1 MGEPT
6 LRNGFPPGGLVAAAR
21 EVYLRTPLAVTEIR
35 PGVVA
40 LSGAGGTVTALAASG
55 GTVVV
60 DTGFGPRVAEIRQA
74 IAATLGGPVDWLI
87 DSHWHFDHTDG
98 NAAFAAGGATIVAHA
113 ECRARL
119 SRDQHVRSLDWHVPA
134 APPQA
139 WPVVT
144 VDGPLA
150 LELGSETVRLLP
162 QPPAHTD
169 GDVAVRLEQANVL
182 VMGDLMTRGGY
193 PVIDESSGGSV
204 RGMIA
209 AADRLLPLADAETV
223 VVPGH
228 GPVGGREALRRFRDM
243 LAAVEDRILRLRA
256 GGLPDDRI
264 VAAAPTAAFDAEW
277 GRGYVTGTLFTRM
290 VLAGLDENEPPSGK
304 EETS

>member
-1 MGEPT
+1 MGEPVP
-6 LRNGFPPGGLVAAAR
+6 RDSFPPGGLVAAAR
-21 EVYLRTPLAVTEIR
+21 EVYRRTPLAVAEIR
-35 PGVVA
+35 PGVIA

-55 GTVVV
+55 GTVVI
-60 DTGFGPRVAEIRQA
+60 DTGYGPRVAEIRQA
-74 IAATLGGPVDWLI
+74 IAAALGGPVGWLV

-98 NAAFAAGGATIVAHA
+98 NAAFAAAGATVVAHA
-113 ECRARL
+113 NCRARL
-119 SRDQHVRSLDWHVPA
+119 SRDQHVRSLGWHVPA

-139 WPVVT
+139 WPVVAL
-144 VDGPLA
+144 DGPLA

-169 GDVAVRLEQANVL
+169 GDLAVRLERANVL
-182 VMGDLMTRGGY
+182 VLGDLMTWGGY
-193 PVIDESSGGSV
+193 PVIDESSGGSL

-209 AADRLLPLADAETV
+209 AVDRLLPLADADTV

-228 GPVGGREALRRFRDM
+228 GSVGGREELRRFRDM
-243 LAAVEDRILRLRA
+243 LATVEDRILRLRTA
-256 GGLPDDRI
+256 GLPDDRI

-277 GRGYVTGTLFTRM
+277 GRGYVTGALFTRM
-290 VLAGLDENEPPSGK
+290 VLAGLDREAHPDK